1 MKKQF
6 KSYAIIWA
14 IALVVFNAI
23 VFIAPNSS
31 EKYTKFGGAFWA
43 GYVLIMLAFIGQLAV
58 SFVFFK
64 EENKEKV
71 FLNLSMFS
79 WGLTALVMSLVFGTA
94 LMVIPNV
101 PQWLGAII
109 ALVLLGFYSIAV
121 ILAKGAAEV
130 VYNVGQK
137 VAAETAF
144 IKNLTVDAEN
154 LISKANSDEAKAVA
168 TKVYEA
174 IRYSNKSSHDGLD
187 EIESK
192 ISEKF
197 IEFDEA
203 IVSDDNELSKSL
215 CDQIIDLI
223 QERNN
228 LSKTIK

>member
-137 VAAETAF
+137 VAEETAF
-144 IKNLTVDAEN
+144 TKNLTVDAES

-174 IRYSNKSSHDGLD
+174 IRYSNKSSHGGLD
-187 EIESK
+187 EIEGSIYNTFTGFASAITSGDDEMAK
-192 ISEKF
+192 SIGDNLVDLISERDKL
-197 IEFDEA
+197 A
-203 IVSDDNELSKSL
+203 KLNK
-215 CDQIIDLI
+215 
-223 QERNN
+223 
-228 LSKTIK
+228 

>member
-1 MKKQF
+1 
-6 KSYAIIWA
+6 
-14 IALVVFNAI
+14 
-23 VFIAPNSS
+23 
-31 EKYTKFGGAFWA
+31 
-43 GYVLIMLAFIGQLAV
+43 
-58 SFVFFK
+58 
-64 EENKEKV
+64 
-71 FLNLSMFS
+71 MFS